1 MTDLAP
7 RHSMWTTYSA
17 VERLVRWRAMRRASP
32 AWSLAVALILAI
44 MLLPIAAV
52 LVLALSAEADVWP
65 HLISTVLPG
74 SLLETAVLMAGV
86 GALTLFTGAMTAWVI
101 TMYRFPG
108 RNVLDRLLVI
118 PLAVPTYIVAYCYV
132 DLLDYTGPIQTG
144 LRSLFGWRTVRD
156 YWFPD
161 VRSMGGAIFVI
172 SSVLYP
178 YVYLTA
184 RASFVQQSVC
194 ALEVARTLGRTP
206 FGAFTSVAL
215 PMARP
220 ALAAG
225 TALALMEC
233 LNDLGAVQYLGVR
246 TLSASVYAT
255 WLQRSSLGGA
265 AQIASLLLVLVV
277 ALFIIERLA
286 RGQSQFHGTSRRYRS
301 IPFADLQGW
310 RAAAACLA
318 CFLPFACGFLAP
330 FIILVLGALRHLPDI
345 ADGALWRAAANSVLL
360 AAMAAVA
367 AVALA
372 IILSYA
378 RRVAPNGFTR
388 PAVRLA
394 GLGYA
399 LPGTVLALGLLIPLA
414 GLDNGIDAFFRS
426 RFGVSTGL
434 LLTGSLFALVLA
446 YCVRFLAV
454 SLGAVEAGL
463 EHISPSLDAAART
476 LGLSPFST
484 LRRVHVPLLLPALGT
499 AGLLVFVDAMK
510 ELPATVLLRPFNFET
525 LATYV
530 YSLALLEQFE
540 ASSVGALAIVAAGL
554 VPVLLLHNAVASGRA
569 GSRPRR
575 SSAGRSAARA

>member
-7 RHSMWTTYSA
+7 RHAAWASSGA
-17 VERLVRWRAMRRASP
+17 VRRLARWRAVRPASP
-32 AWSLAVALILAI
+32 AWSLAVALILAVMI
-44 MLLPIAAV
+44 LPIVAV
-52 LVLALSAEADVWP
+52 LVLAFTADANVWP
-65 HLISTVLPG
+65 HLLSTVLPS

-86 GALTLFTGAMTAWVI
+86 GTLTLCTGATTAWVI

-108 RNVLDRLLVI
+108 RGLLDRLLVI

-132 DLLDYTGPIQTG
+132 DLLDFTGPIQRG
-144 LRSLFGWRTVRD
+144 LRALFGWHTARD

-161 VRSMGGAIFVI
+161 ARGMGGAIFVI

-265 AQIASLLLVLVV
+265 AQIASLLLALVV
-277 ALFIIERLA
+277 ALFAMERLA
-286 RGQSQFHGTSRRYRS
+286 RGRSQFHNTSRRYRS
-301 IPFADLQGW
+301 VPFADLTGW

-318 CFLPFACGFLAP
+318 CFLPFACGFLLP
-330 FIILVLGALRHLPDI
+330 FMILVLGALRHLSAMTDSGI
-345 ADGALWRAAANSVLL
+345 WRAAANSLLL
-360 AAMAAVA
+360 AALAAAA

-372 IILSYA
+372 LIVGYA
-378 RRVAPNGFTR
+378 RRVAPNPFTR

-414 GLDNGIDAFFRS
+414 ALDNSADAFFRS
-426 RFGVSTGL
+426 TFGISTGL
-434 LLTGSLFALVLA
+434 LITGSLFALVLA

-476 LGLSPFST
+476 LGQSPFAT
-484 LRRVHVPLLLPALGT
+484 LRRVHLPLLLPALGT

-510 ELPATVLLRPFNFET
+510 ELPTTLLLRPFNFET

-530 YSLALLEQFE
+530 YSFALLEQFE

-554 VPVLLLHNAVASGRA
+554 IPVLLLHNAVAGGHA
-569 GSRPRR
+569 GAQSRR
-575 SSAGRSAARA
+575 SSAGRRTLR

>member
-7 RHSMWTTYSA
+7 RSSLWASNGA
-17 VERLVRWRAMRRASP
+17 VRRLARWRAARRVSP
-32 AWSLAVALILAI
+32 AWSLVVALILAI
-44 MLLPIAAV
+44 MALPVATVLMLAFAAD
-52 LVLALSAEADVWP
+52 ANVWP
-65 HLISTVLPG
+65 HLLGTVLPS
-74 SLLETAVLMAGV
+74 SLLETAVLLAGV
-86 GALTLFTGAMTAWVI
+86 GTLTLCTGATTAWVV

-108 RNVLDRLLVI
+108 RGLLDRLLVI

-132 DLLDYTGPIQTG
+132 DLLDFTGPVQAG
-144 LRSLFGWRTVRD
+144 LRSVFGWRTLHD

-161 VRSMGGAIFVI
+161 VRGMGGAIFVI

-206 FGAFTSVAL
+206 LGAFTSVAL

-220 ALAAG
+220 ALASG

-265 AQIASLLLVLVV
+265 AQIASFLLVLVV
-277 ALFIIERLA
+277 ALFAVERVA
-286 RGQSQFHGTSRRYRS
+286 RGQGQFHNTSRRYRS
-301 IPFADLQGW
+301 IPFADLEGW
-310 RAAAACLA
+310 RAAAACVA

-330 FIILVLGALRHLPDI
+330 FTILMLGAIRHLSDMS
-345 ADGALWRAAANSVLL
+345 DGVLWRAAANSVLL
-360 AAMAAVA
+360 AAVAAAA

-372 IILSYA
+372 VVVGYA
-378 RRVAPNGFTR
+378 RRVAPNAFTR
-388 PAVRLA
+388 SAVRLA

-414 GLDNGIDAFFRS
+414 ALDNGIDAVFRS
-426 RFGVSTGL
+426 TLGVSTGL
-434 LLTGSLFALVLA
+434 LLTGSLFTLVVA

-476 LGLSPFST
+476 LGESPFSA
-484 LRRVHVPLLLPALGT
+484 LRRVHLPLLLPALGT

-510 ELPATVLLRPFNFET
+510 ELPATLLLRPFNFDT

-530 YSLALLEQFE
+530 YSFALLEQFE
-540 ASSVGALAIVAAGL
+540 ASSIGALAIVAAGL
-554 VPVLLLHNAVASGRA
+554 VPVLLLHNAVAGGRA
-569 GSRPRR
+569 GSRARR
-575 SSAGRSAARA
+575 SSAGRR